1 MTTPVSKELL
11 FEGLLKDAP
20 DLLSLVV
27 KAHYSTDQLLNVT
40 LLEALPKADA
50 IELERVSFLM
60 KVDFATGLSLLS
72 SDLRPIFNLIN
83 TIRNRFA
90 HNPYTEF
97 SVKDS
102 LDARNVLLSRS
113 ARIVPDEFKEEQEP
127 REILE
132 TLFAVGFV
140 NVVVAHEQLC
150 IRKAESHVAN
160 QMAVETLSGARAS
173 KSREISVQQRFEKR
187 LALYLEEHHPGIK
200 HNSQRGRSE

>member
-1 MTTPVSKELL
+1 MTAPVSKGSQ

-27 KAHYSTDQLLNVT
+27 KAHYSIDQLLNVA

-50 IELERVSFLM
+50 IELERVSFLL
-60 KVDFATGLSLLS
+60 KIDFATGLGLLR

-102 LDARNVLLSRS
+102 LDAKNVLLSRS
-113 ARIVPDEFKEEQEP
+113 ARVVPDEFKDEQEP
-127 REILE
+127 REVLE

-140 NVVVAHEQLC
+140 NVVVAHERLC

-160 QMAVETLSGARAS
+160 QMAVETLSGARALEG
-173 KSREISVQQRFEKR
+173 RELSIQERFEKR
-187 LALYLEEHHPGIK
+187 LKLYLEEHHPGIK
-200 HNSQRGRSE
+200 HG

>member
-1 MTTPVSKELL
+1 MVAVSRESQ

-27 KAHYSTDQLLNVT
+27 KAHYSIDQLLNIA

-50 IELERVSFLM
+50 IEIERVAFLL
-60 KVDFATGLSLLS
+60 KVDFATGLGILRR
-72 SDLRPIFNLIN
+72 DLRPVFNLIN

-97 SVKDS
+97 SVKDG
-102 LDARNVLLSRS
+102 LDAKNVLLSRS
-113 ARIVPDEFKEEQEP
+113 APVVPDEFKDEQEP
-127 REILE
+127 REVLE

-140 NVVVAHEQLC
+140 NIVVAHERLC

-173 KSREISVQQRFEKR
+173 ERRELSTQERFERR
-187 LALYLEEHHPGIK
+187 LKLYLEERHPEIK
-200 HNSQRGRSE
+200 HG